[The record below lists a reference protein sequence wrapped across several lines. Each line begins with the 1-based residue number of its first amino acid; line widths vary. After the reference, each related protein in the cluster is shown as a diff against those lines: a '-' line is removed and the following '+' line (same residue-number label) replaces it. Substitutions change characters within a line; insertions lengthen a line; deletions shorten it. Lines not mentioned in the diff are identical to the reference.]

1 MPETYEIVLGKA
13 DGRIFTL
20 YQCMTESATVADDRE
35 AHHVLSFDAAFEGAR
50 LASSSDLTFDRAVI
64 QIDPLHD
71 WAKWSTASG
80 RISRNNDIEDG
91 RIVQINVTYQPR
103 DELRATT
110 DQWEILLSERY
121 SISQQ
126 MGRVELN
133 TDHSLHVRLASPIP
147 LNDWHTRILRP
158 LQNFASL
165 VSDQGARITGLVL
178 LNSSRREGPRER
190 RQPVPIRVR
199 SHFIQH
205 VEDERRH
212 LVPRDFLVGLDEIA
226 GRFQDV
232 MHEWF
237 RVSEDFRDACNL
249 IFAPRYA
256 DNLYLESSFLMMA
269 QGLEVFHRTKYSTA
283 TMIPQDEYTGLYEKL
298 LAETPKRRRWLIEP
312 RLKRGNE
319 PFFKRRLVD
328 LIEFAGDGFTDL
340 AGTPDTWAGRVKD
353 ARNDLTHWSAD
364 RSGVEPGTD
373 TFFQLLREATLL
385 TKAVLLREIGFSTS
399 ECARLLSQNR
409 VYRFMRGWN

>member
-1 MPETYEIVLGKA
+1 MNLEQQRTSGKFCFQKGTPYRNRWGA
-13 DGRIFTL
+13 LNSTLIIPFT
-20 YQCMTESATVADDRE
+20 
-35 AHHVLSFDAAFEGAR
+35 F
-50 LASSSDLTFDRAVI
+50 
-64 QIDPLHD
+64 
-71 WAKWSTASG
+71 
-80 RISRNNDIEDG
+80 
-91 RIVQINVTYQPR
+91 
-103 DELRATT
+103 
-110 DQWEILLSERY
+110 
-121 SISQQ
+121 
-126 MGRVELN
+126 
-133 TDHSLHVRLASPIP
+133 ASPIP
-147 LNDWHTRILRP
+147 FNDWHTRILRP

-269 QGLEVFHRTKYSTA
+269 QGLEV
-283 TMIPQDEYTGLYEKL
+283 
-298 LAETPKRRRWLIEP
+298 
-312 RLKRGNE
+312 
-319 PFFKRRLVD
+319 
-328 LIEFAGDGFTDL
+328 
-340 AGTPDTWAGRVKD
+340 
-353 ARNDLTHWSAD
+353 
-364 RSGVEPGTD
+364 
-373 TFFQLLREATLL
+373 
-385 TKAVLLREIGFSTS
+385 
-399 ECARLLSQNR
+399 
-409 VYRFMRGWN
+409 